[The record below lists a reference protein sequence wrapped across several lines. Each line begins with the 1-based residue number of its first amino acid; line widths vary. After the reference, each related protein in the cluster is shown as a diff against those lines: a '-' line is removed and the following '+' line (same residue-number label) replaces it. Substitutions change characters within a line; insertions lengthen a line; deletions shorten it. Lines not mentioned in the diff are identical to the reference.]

1 MASGSAVRSLCPVR
15 VSARTSAC
23 ISVNRRRRADHLSG
37 RVEDGDFFVLLGPS
51 GCGKSTLL
59 RLIAGLEELDTGSIA
74 LSGRAVAGPDL
85 HLAPEARGVG
95 VVFQS
100 YALWPHM
107 SVLRNIAFPLE
118 ARGARRAHSDAQ
130 AQVHLDTVDLVPY
143 AHRKPAELSGGQ
155 RQRVAL
161 ARCLASDARIVLMDE
176 PLANLDPHLRGA
188 MERELRQFH
197 ATSAATTLYITHDQ
211 REAMA
216 LADRI
221 AVMNR
226 GKFEQVAAPDDLYAR
241 PANAFVAGFVGA
253 GAIVDGRTTQEGHL
267 RFGPWSI
274 MAGGHDAVG
283 RNGAVDVLLRP
294 EWLSVDAA
302 RGEMAR
308 IESVTY
314 RGGTWECTVSAD
326 GLSAPLI
333 MNVSSPIKPGETLPV
348 AINRNWVLPAT
359 G

>member
-1 MASGSAVRSLCPVR
+1 MSIDLKDISRRFDTEVAV
-15 VSARTSAC
+15 
-23 ISVNRRRRADHLSG
+23 DHLSG
-37 RVEDGDFFVLLGPS
+37 RVEEGEFFVVLGPS

-118 ARGARRAHSDAQ
+118 ARGARRAQ
-130 AQVHLDTVDLVPY
+130 ADTQARVHLDTVDLVPY
-143 AHRKPAELSGGQ
+143 EHRKPAELSGGQ

-161 ARCLASDARIVLMDE
+161 ARCLASDAGTVLMDE
-176 PLANLDPHLRGA
+176 PLANLDPHLRSA
-188 MERELRQFH
+188 MERELREFH
-197 ATSAATTLYITHDQ
+197 GTSGATTLYITHDQ

-226 GKFEQVAAPDDLYAR
+226 GRFEQVAAPDDLYAR
-241 PANAFVAGFVGA
+241 PANAFVARFIGT
-253 GAIVDGRTTQEGHL
+253 GAIVDGRITVDGHL
-267 RFGPWSI
+267 KFGPWSI
-274 MAGGHDAVG
+274 MAGGHESAAIRGGNKQAGTVQ
-283 RNGAVDVLLRP
+283 VLLRP
-294 EWLSVDAA
+294 EWLAVDAV

-308 IESVTY
+308 VETVTY
-314 RGGTWECTVSAD
+314 RGGVWECLVNAD
-326 GLSAPLI
+326 GLSAPL
-333 MNVSSPIKPGETLPV
+333 MLNVASAIRPGELLPV
-348 AINRNWVLPAT
+348 AINRSWVLPAAD
-359 G
+359 